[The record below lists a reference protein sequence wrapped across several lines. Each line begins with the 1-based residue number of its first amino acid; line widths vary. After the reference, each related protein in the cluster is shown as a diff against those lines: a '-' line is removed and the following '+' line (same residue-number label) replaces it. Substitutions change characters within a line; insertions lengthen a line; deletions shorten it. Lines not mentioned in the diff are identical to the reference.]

1 MTDDRGQTSISK
13 GRRVPTAHID
23 DPAAGLVDITQ
34 DRWLEIDSEER
45 MKLLADID
53 QHYHGYLQELYVTAE
68 LCVDQFQKSSSAHRR
83 WRRLLIIGTGVLAI
97 LNLLAT
103 KTGQSVA
110 GTLPLGLNWLPA
122 LVQFLPMIAAICA
135 VVLAILA
142 NLESFYNWPER
153 AQSFRESRELFLDAN
168 REFERAWAVYVRPQ
182 SDSPEAWSNAVEL
195 YKRLVAKD
203 RELRSAFKE
212 LTKFEKKK

>member
-1 MTDDRGQTSISK
+1 MADDRGQTSTGK
-13 GRRVPTAHID
+13 GRRFPTGHLD
-23 DPAAGLVDITQ
+23 EPAFGLVDITQ
-34 DRWLEIDSEER
+34 DRWMEIDSEAR
-45 MKLLADID
+45 MKLLAEIGE
-53 QHYHGYLQELYVTAE
+53 HYHGYLQELYMTAE
-68 LCVDQFQKSSSAHRR
+68 LCVKQFQKSSSAHRR
-83 WRRLLIIGTGVLAI
+83 WRRILIIGTGVLAI

-110 GTLPLGLNWLPA
+110 DAFPVGLKWLSG
-122 LVQFLPMIAAICA
+122 LVPFLPMISAICA
-135 VVLAILA
+135 VILAILT

-168 REFERAWAVYVRPQ
+168 REFERVWAVYVRPQ

-212 LTKFEKKK
+212 LTRLERKK